1 MTDLVRVLVPPTPKV
16 VVITRQSIVQVSTRG
31 IRGLPG
37 DGTGLT
43 AGPGLEIV
51 GNEIRYDI
59 ESLSR
64 G

>member
-1 MTDLVRVLVPPTPKV
+1 MTEIVRVLVPPAPKV
-16 VVITRQSIVQVSTRG
+16 VVITRRSIVQVSTRG

-37 DGTGLT
+37 DGTGMT
-43 AGPGLEIV
+43 AGPGLQIV

-59 ESLSR
+59 ESLTR

>member
-16 VVITRQSIVQVSTRG
+16 VVITRQAIVQVSTRG

>member
-51 GNEIRYDI
+51 GNEIRFDI